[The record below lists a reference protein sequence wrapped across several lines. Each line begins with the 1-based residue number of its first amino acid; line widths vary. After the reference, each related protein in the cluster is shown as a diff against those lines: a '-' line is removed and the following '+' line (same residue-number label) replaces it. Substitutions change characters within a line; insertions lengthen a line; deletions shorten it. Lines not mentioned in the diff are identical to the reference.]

1 MSVWQER
8 EDDLESE
15 LNRGA
20 LWAVTY
26 GDLMSYL
33 VILFLILYS
42 AAASKSVNMQMGL
55 KGIEASFGKE
65 KQVAQEL
72 LSDEGIR
79 KIARLEVLEDRV
91 RIVFAS
97 PVLFDSGSAD
107 LKPDFLVLMRRLAQ
121 ALATLPNPIQVEGH
135 SDNQPLG
142 PRIPFKSNWEL
153 SAARAFSLL
162 KFLETNGVPP
172 TRLSAI
178 GYGEHR
184 PEKPN
189 DSPENMAKNRRIE
202 ITILKEKG

>member
-1 MSVWQER
+1 MAVWQER
-8 EDDLESE
+8 EDDLEAE

-33 VILFLILYS
+33 VILFLILY
-42 AAASKSVNMQMGL
+42 AAASSKAMNMQMGL
-55 KGIEASFGKE
+55 KGVEATFGKE
-65 KQVAQEL
+65 KQVAEQI
-72 LSDEGIR
+72 LSDEGIK
-79 KIARLEVLEDRV
+79 KIARLEVLEDKV
-91 RIVFAS
+91 RIVFSS
-97 PVLFDSGSAD
+97 PILFDSGAAD
-107 LKPDFLVLMRRLAQ
+107 LKPDFLPQMRKLAQ

-162 KFLETNGVPP
+162 KFLEANGVRPSQ
-172 TRLSAI
+172 LSAI
-178 GYGEHR
+178 GYGEYR
-184 PEKPN
+184 PERPN

-202 ITILKEKG
+202 ITILKQKG